1 MWMLAVYFY
10 EEVLMVYN
18 ELPYDILI
26 HVCKAFLPYLPYF
39 FLSLSHFYG
48 YSYRLATLLALHFSF
63 VGFGIGDPMSS
74 IRVSYRSM
82 SNSTSGYTTE

>member
-1 MWMLAVYFY
+1 
-10 EEVLMVYN
+10 MVYN

-39 FLSLSHFYG
+39 FLSLSHFHRF
-48 YSYRLATLLALHFSF
+48 SYRLDTLLSLRFSF
-63 VGFGIGDPMSS
+63 VVFGLEDPVSS

-82 SNSTSGYTTE
+82 SNSASGYTTG